1 VALIS
6 HRMSWVAGLRA
17 GKLYTVSIRPID
29 PRWSKGQLQIAL
41 GYCATGLHLGWNE
54 GRAFQ
59 AAEGIVMSIICPGIV
74 WTYESLVNDMDT
86 LKSANCPEGITSAPV
101 RL

>member
-1 VALIS
+1 
-6 HRMSWVAGLRA
+6 MSWIAGLRE
-17 GKLYTVSIRPID
+17 GKLYTISMRPID

-41 GYCATGLHLGWNE
+41 GYCATGLHLGWTE

-74 WTYESLVNDMDT
+74 WIYESLVNDMEY